1 MLQDLSANARKV
13 LLELGQTV
21 AREARASLLQPEHIL
36 LALIQHKVGRGYKLI
51 EKLIEDVATVRLIL
65 EQHVLTNEG
74 DVASPQDLPV
84 SGRVKHLL
92 DIAAME
98 ARSLRCAYIGT
109 EHLVIAFAREEQNPL
124 FQSLIREGLSLDD
137 LRNASIISSPHSDT
151 TRTRLERKVA
161 SVLDEYGTDLT
172 ERARAGALN
181 PVIGRDKEITRVIQ
195 ILCRRG
201 KNNPVLIGEPGVGKT
216 SIVEGLAYAIVRE
229 EVPHIL
235 LHTRVVSLDLAA
247 VIAGTKYRGQFEE
260 RLKRIIKEV
269 EETEKVILFIDEL
282 HTLIGA
288 GGTQGSLDAANMLKP
303 ALARGQI
310 QCIGATTLAEYRRY
324 FEKDAALTRRFRSV
338 LVREPSFE
346 ETCTILRKI
355 KSHYERHHQ
364 VIYQSDALEK
374 IVELSRRYIPERFF
388 PDKAIDLMDEV
399 GAMKRVQQRA
409 DTQVLRSFSIKVA
422 NLTTETERA
431 IALED
436 WARARSLHTDVV
448 QLRRRLHALKVEWS
462 AREALSIFAEDVAQ
476 AVSLMTDIPV
486 HSLEGDELCRFTN
499 IERDL
504 CATVRGQREA
514 IATLARAIVRA
525 RVGISSDT
533 RPIGSFLFLGP
544 TGVGKTL
551 LAKTLAEFLFGSAD
565 ALIRIDMSDYMER
578 YNTSRLMGAPP
589 GYVGFE
595 NGGLLTER
603 VRHRPFSVIL
613 LDEIE
618 KAHPDVFNV
627 LLQVLEEGE
636 LQDNLGHTVNFRN
649 TIIIMTSNAGTRGLG
664 ENVPGFQ
671 TARARNIEY
680 RQLRVQAL
688 REIKRIFSPEFL
700 NRVDEC
706 VVFAP
711 LERETLQEI
720 LECELKKL
728 AERLRGKDI
737 VLRYSAA
744 AKAYCLEHGFDPFLG
759 ARPLRRVLQQE
770 IENELALR
778 MIHGTLRAGS
788 CVHIDSD
795 GARLHLSTEKSYL
808 TLHPQEI

>member
-181 PVIGRDKEITRVIQ
+181 PVIGRNKEITRVIQ

-235 LHTRVVSLDLAA
+235 LHTRVVSLDLAT

-346 ETCTILRKI
+346 ETCTI
-355 KSHYERHHQ
+355 
-364 VIYQSDALEK
+364 
-374 IVELSRRYIPERFF
+374 
-388 PDKAIDLMDEV
+388 
-399 GAMKRVQQRA
+399 
-409 DTQVLRSFSIKVA
+409 
-422 NLTTETERA
+422 
-431 IALED
+431 
-436 WARARSLHTDVV
+436 
-448 QLRRRLHALKVEWS
+448 
-462 AREALSIFAEDVAQ
+462 
-476 AVSLMTDIPV
+476 
-486 HSLEGDELCRFTN
+486 
-499 IERDL
+499 
-504 CATVRGQREA
+504 
-514 IATLARAIVRA
+514 
-525 RVGISSDT
+525 
-533 RPIGSFLFLGP
+533 
-544 TGVGKTL
+544 
-551 LAKTLAEFLFGSAD
+551 
-565 ALIRIDMSDYMER
+565 
-578 YNTSRLMGAPP
+578 
-589 GYVGFE
+589 
-595 NGGLLTER
+595 
-603 VRHRPFSVIL
+603 
-613 LDEIE
+613 
-618 KAHPDVFNV
+618 
-627 LLQVLEEGE
+627 
-636 LQDNLGHTVNFRN
+636 
-649 TIIIMTSNAGTRGLG
+649 
-664 ENVPGFQ
+664 
-671 TARARNIEY
+671 
-680 RQLRVQAL
+680 
-688 REIKRIFSPEFL
+688 
-700 NRVDEC
+700 
-706 VVFAP
+706 
-711 LERETLQEI
+711 
-720 LECELKKL
+720 
-728 AERLRGKDI
+728 
-737 VLRYSAA
+737 
-744 AKAYCLEHGFDPFLG
+744 
-759 ARPLRRVLQQE
+759 
-770 IENELALR
+770 
-778 MIHGTLRAGS
+778 
-788 CVHIDSD
+788 
-795 GARLHLSTEKSYL
+795 
-808 TLHPQEI
+808 